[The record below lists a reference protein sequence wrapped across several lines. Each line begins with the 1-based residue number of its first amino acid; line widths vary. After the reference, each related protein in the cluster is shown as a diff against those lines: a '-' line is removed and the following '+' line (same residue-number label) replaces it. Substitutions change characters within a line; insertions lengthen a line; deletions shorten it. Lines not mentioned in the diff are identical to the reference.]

1 MPRSFLYPV
10 IRDKYDLDPSLVENY
25 QFVHK
30 MLDEDQKVTDSNERE
45 MIGAR
50 ELIVGSQKI
59 IKNSNFVLHLEN
71 INAAII
77 FSKGSSKFRLHKYAL
92 EIDNLSIAW
101 NFNLKTVAIPRS
113 LNNFSDKISKCLDYE
128 DYKVSDSFYD
138 EVSLLFDINCNY
150 DRFANN
156 FNTRTVLF
164 NSASF
169 CVGTSGVD
177 CFNYNWGLDSLNWL
191 FPPPRLIIRAVNHLQ
206 QCKGVGLL
214 LTPEWKSAHFFP
226 FLISSEIKRYTVKT
240 LRFHGK
246 NVFISGSDKTSYFG
260 PNFNC
265 GVVVWHLNFQ
275 KF

>member
-1 MPRSFLYPV
+1 MVFQRSF
-10 IRDKYDLDPSLVENY
+10 
-25 QFVHK
+25 
-30 MLDEDQKVTDSNERE
+30 
-45 MIGAR
+45 
-50 ELIVGSQKI
+50 
-59 IKNSNFVLHLEN
+59 
-71 INAAII
+71 
-77 FSKGSSKFRLHKYAL
+77 
-92 EIDNLSIAW
+92 
-101 NFNLKTVAIPRS
+101 
-113 LNNFSDKISKCLDYE
+113 
-128 DYKVSDSFYD
+128 
-138 EVSLLFDINCNY
+138 SLLFDINCNY

-265 GVVVWHLNFQ
+265 GVVVWHLNGSRYRRFIQ
-275 KF
+275 AGIYG